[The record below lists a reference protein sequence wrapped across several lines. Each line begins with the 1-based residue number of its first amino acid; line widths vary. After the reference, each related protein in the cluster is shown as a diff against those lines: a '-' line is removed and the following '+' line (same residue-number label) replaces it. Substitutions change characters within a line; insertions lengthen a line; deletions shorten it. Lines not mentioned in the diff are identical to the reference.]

1 MTRDCSLAWKMPQ
14 NPLQLFCRLKPCAL
28 FGPTLIVVAHPD
40 DEVVGAGAQLPKL
53 QEPYILHVTDGAPA
67 NMADAR
73 SHGFK
78 KRKDYAGARRRELV
92 AAMEIA
98 GIPSHR
104 LIRAGKR
111 DQEASFDLFGLTR
124 MLAGLIEE
132 IRPSLILCHAYEGGH
147 PDHDAAAFATRAAV
161 RLLRREKAQE
171 PVLLEFAL
179 YHATPGGM
187 AVFEFLHREKTPSIL
202 LQLSEEER
210 SLKQRMLDCFQTQ
223 KEVLSSFPVSVE
235 LFRIALACDFTAPP
249 HRGRLY
255 YENFGWGMDGKTWR
269 TLAAKALRE
278 LKLASTI

>member
-1 MTRDCSLAWKMPQ
+1 MWKMPR

-28 FGPTLIVVAHPD
+28 FGPTLIVAAHPD

-53 QEPYILHVTDGAPA
+53 QDPYILHVTDGAPA
-67 NMADAR
+67 NMADAKAY
-73 SHGFK
+73 GFR

-98 GIPSHR
+98 GVPPHR

-111 DQEASFDLFGLTR
+111 DQGASFDLFGLTR
-124 MLAGLIEE
+124 ILAGLIEE
-132 IRPSLILCHAYEGGH
+132 IRPSLILCHSYEGGH
-147 PDHDAAAFATRAAV
+147 PDHDATAFATHAAL
-161 RLLRREKAQE
+161 RLLRREKIRE

-179 YHATPGGM
+179 YHAAPDGM
-187 AVFEFLHREKTPSIL
+187 AVFEFLHREKTPSML

-210 SLKQRMLDCFQTQ
+210 SLKHRMLECFRTQ
-223 KEVLSSFPVSVE
+223 QAVLSAFPVAVE
-235 LFRIALACDFTAPP
+235 LFRIAPACDFTAPP

-255 YENFGWGMDGKTWR
+255 YENFNWGIDGKTWR
-269 TLAAKALRE
+269 ALAAKALRE